1 MVPLAFMLV
10 LLGIFLSVIAARA
23 IAAQDKDASE
33 NPSRG
38 EPAENQTESSFP
50 LQMRSPE
57 NPTPVQPL
65 AQTNL
70 AQTYS
75 DLEQSNL
82 VQRALKT
89 RKAESVSGATQRV
102 IRSGTEMMR
111 EQASQIKEV
120 LTARNEI
127 QKLQDDGELLP
138 LEKQKRQAELLKQI
152 AESERDESRARKES
166 ADLFKELPPPPA
178 KPEPKD
184 PAQIA
189 DERVRAY
196 VRKNLG
202 PKQAADRVERE
213 MAEELKGNPELMEDV
228 RDILTRFREEEAQK

>member
-1 MVPLAFMLV
+1 MLAVALLLVVLGILLV
-10 LLGIFLSVIAARA
+10 LIVFRELTA
-23 IAAQDKDASE
+23 DASQQPPPTINQSE
-33 NPSRG
+33 SQPSV
-38 EPAENQTESSFP
+38 SYP
-50 LQMRSPE
+50 LQTLPSNE
-57 NPTPVQPL
+57 DSAVQPL
-65 AQTNL
+65 TQTNL

-166 ADLFKELPPPPA
+166 ADLFKEPPPPPA

-213 MAEELKGNPELMEDV
+213 MAVELKDNPELMEDV